1 MSGMEI
7 GQAVLLVAFIIF
19 LWPNAKRWLKDGPKA
34 EKGDWTAVALPI
46 VGVILFVM
54 LLMEMVS

>member
-7 GQAVLLVAFIIF
+7 GTALLLVAFLAL
-19 LWPNAKRWLKDGPKA
+19 LWPNAKYWLKNSPEPRD
-34 EKGDWTAVALPI
+34 GDWTAVALPI

-54 LLMEMVS
+54 LLMNMV